1 MSRKGW
7 NSRRV
12 DSLAVH
18 AVAECVWC
26 SPQGALHVR
35 FAERELIRP
44 ARTWEQV
51 QEALARSL
59 QLEAELA
66 IRDGLLQQYERER
79 EIARV
84 RGYDLSE
91 VKFKF
96 CTP

>member
-1 MSRKGW
+1 M
-7 NSRRV
+7 
-12 DSLAVH
+12 L
-18 AVAECVWC
+18 
-26 SPQGALHVR
+26 

-44 ARTWEQV
+44 ART
-51 QEALARSL
+51 QEALARCL

-91 VKFKF
+91 VKANF

>member
-1 MSRKGW
+1 MLSQ
-7 NSRRV
+7 
-12 DSLAVH
+12 
-18 AVAECVWC
+18 CVC
-26 SPQGALHVR
+26 GAYGM
-35 FAERELIRP
+35 AERELIRP

-66 IRDGLLQQYERER
+66 IRDELLLQYERER

-91 VKFKF
+91 VKLSF